1 MVRTRSG
8 LDTADEAP
16 SRTSGCCKKFLRE
29 LVLFTLDMTI
39 LLFGVLRRPLCLWV
53 LLALVARLGLFAGN
67 VVAHYALAA
76 TILQNGRSAALTAD
90 EEFLTSLVNA
100 TLQPPRYRPDTQPP
114 HHLRSKRSPGSPSD
128 SLTSS
133 ELAVLRAL
141 LQGPNPLPSS
151 QVVTQDVRQ
160 PPTPPPRSSPQGSLS
175 TSTLRLPPLD
185 PWRTIGPCCLP
196 HHYQHHFEGLPPI
209 PHICHKSHENSRVNF
224 FWTV

>member
-1 MVRTRSG
+1 M
-8 LDTADEAP
+8 
-16 SRTSGCCKKFLRE
+16 
-29 LVLFTLDMTI
+29 
-39 LLFGVLRRPLCLWV
+39 

-114 HHLRSKRSPGSPSD
+114 HHLRSKRSPGSPLD

-141 LQGPNPLPSS
+141 LQGPNPLPTLLTDLASFCWS
-151 QVVTQDVRQ
+151 ESVLPAPAVTSAPAEAQ
-160 PPTPPPRSSPQGSLS
+160 P
-175 TSTLRLPPLD
+175 
-185 PWRTIGPCCLP
+185 C
-196 HHYQHHFEGLPPI
+196 
-209 PHICHKSHENSRVNF
+209 
-224 FWTV
+224 TV